1 MSETAHTDQ
10 ATPTHELRTER
21 LIPAT
26 PEEVFD
32 AYTDPEKITIW
43 FGLLSEDPGVIE
55 ITGGDVR
62 VGGVQTNTWG
72 PNPEWLYHETNTYAA
87 VDRPHRLLMSSVGTA
102 PEMPGFEMTTEIEI
116 LFEGA
121 PGGTLMK
128 VHQTG
133 IATEEL
139 RDFFLNVA
147 YPGAF
152 DRIVAFFS
160 PTRD

>member
-1 MSETAHTDQ
+1 MSEI
-10 ATPTHELRTER
+10 ATTHELRTER

-43 FGLLSEDPGVIE
+43 FGLLSEDKGIVE
-55 ITGGDVR
+55 ITGGEPV
-62 VGGVQTNTWG
+62 VGNVQTNTWG
-72 PNPEWLYHETNTYAA
+72 PNRDWLYHETNTYT
-87 VDRPHRLLMSSVGTA
+87 VVERPHRLVVESVGTA

-116 LFEGA
+116 LFEEA

-152 DRIVAFFS
+152 DRIVAYFQ
-160 PTRD
+160 R